1 VTTTVDHAGPGPG
14 PGLAHGQG
22 SGHDHE
28 ASHLA
33 HQFEDP
39 GQQHASATLGM
50 WTFLATEVMFFGGLF
65 AGFVVYRFT
74 DPRAFAL
81 ACRKLLVW
89 AGTINTFVL
98 LTSSLTMALA
108 VRAGQQGK
116 ASWQVRFLLLTML
129 LATIFLGIKSFEYY
143 EEYENHLVPGLNF
156 SPDALK
162 IPAGATPLVVQ
173 QTELFFV
180 FYFFMT
186 GLHAFH
192 MIIGI
197 GVMAWMAWRAHRGQ
211 FTRAYHTPLELT
223 GLYWHFVDMVW
234 VFLFPL
240 LYLIDLH
247 K

>member
-1 VTTTVDHAGPGPG
+1 VTVIDHAAH
-14 PGLAHGQG
+14 AHGP
-22 SGHDHE
+22 
-28 ASHLA
+28 LA
-33 HQFEDP
+33 HQFENLE
-39 GQQHASATLGM
+39 QQRTSATLGM

-65 AGFVVYRFT
+65 GGFAVYRFT

-81 ACRKLLVW
+81 ACRELLIW

-108 VRAGQQGK
+108 VRAGQEGNSK
-116 ASWQVRFLLLTML
+116 HQVNYLLLTML
-129 LATIFLGIKSFEYY
+129 LATTFLGIKAFEYY
-143 EEYENHLVPGLNF
+143 KEYEHHLVPGLNF
-156 SPDALK
+156 STEHLEVR
-162 IPAGATPLVVQ
+162 GATPHVIK

-186 GLHAFH
+186 GLHATH
-192 MIIGI
+192 MVIGI
-197 GVMAWMAWRAHRGQ
+197 GLMAWMVELAHRGR
-211 FTRAYHTPLELT
+211 FTREYYTPLELT

-240 LYLIDLH
+240 LYLIELH